1 MANYPEFY
9 GSDGVLRQSYVL
21 TTTIPM
27 RFFTGTIP
35 ADTADVQVSV
45 NNSAFTSDPD
55 ALTFEGTSFTLPNPS
70 AYPEGLQLLPGRN
83 VIKVRA
89 VLSTGSTTQEA
100 VAEVFLSLEADLGD
114 VATAPTGIYLERYDD
129 TVKILVDGLDS
140 ETVIGYHFYGTP
152 EPGGVGSSYFR
163 INPALVI
170 SGEQVEAL
178 TDLGTLNAD
187 ANVVTDSDGLTAADP
202 LMFRLKGT
210 QEDRNALVL
219 DTSFDETLEI
229 PEIASR
235 FRVTTTVQMVEAT
248 SRFSFVHDRQGTLSS
263 TNPTLPHSAL
273 ASVPLTDPIYYVATA
288 VHVLEDGTEV
298 ESPFSPEVLGAPLRV
313 TPNVG
318 TFPQVNR
325 QQILREAVASI
336 YRVQPQVRVDPG
348 SALRDTF
355 LDPFATEA
363 DRVRFVMDFLHNAQS
378 FTTLLAIDDPS
389 LSGTSIPVN
398 QSGYK
403 LALREAFFLTSDEA
417 VQTIIDNCFDKL
429 ASNYGVVREGG
440 RRARGEVTFYV
451 TVKPGTPIIKAIG
464 TLVKGGSMDFRTTS
478 TAAIMPSGGG
488 RNYNPSTGRYFAR
501 AYILASSSGSAG
513 NLAAGQIRVIP
524 NNTLNVQ
531 VINEGPTFGGTDR
544 ESNRDLAARAMRV
557 LASVDSGTLQ
567 GYKDTAIN
575 VAGVSEVSVIQSG
588 HALMMRDRTEDGRHV
603 GGKVDIYLRGESVA
617 KVTDSFAFSFEVG
630 ERVQFEPVGD
640 LSSLRFRAIDPRLS
654 EDFPIIEMLS
664 LPNLGLEFENV
675 TQNYPFDLTD
685 VQILTYN
692 QIQLSADYNDPT
704 AHTLGDEFR
713 GSFRYRTSN
722 KFVLTRQPVVEVTSF
737 SGTQTGEVTPG
748 VYDLFRASDP
758 LELGRSSMAGDYI
771 QVTEPLDDQG
781 STIPSGT
788 PLVVTGEEH
797 VLLEGTEYLE
807 NLGANPLTVRIWN
820 EDRTIEYNGPYS
832 TEAQDFTIIQGS
844 ETVPMGF
851 QRTSGSR
858 LTEGQTVL
866 VDYSHDENF
875 TVAYTTNAV
884 VSVVQN
890 IVEKDS
896 HITADAV
903 VKWGVEMPVDIS
915 ATIALEPNQSV
926 NRVDGLVRT
935 ALTRLFNTF
944 VLGRAVRQS
953 DVIRAIDEVAGV
965 SYVVTPLTKMVF
977 GDTALVV
984 REVVTTDIESDAFK
998 VTAWTSPTVAV
1009 YLLKDPL
1016 SAATVNAGGDRAEF
1030 RGVFQDEVRLTH
1042 HEVPPGYNGFPLR
1055 GAPGGAFIIGAE
1067 GIIIPGYSDDAT
1079 IIANNVLPT
1088 NADKRAAEIL
1098 RIRREITGNRV
1109 LVSLPPLVASGDA
1122 PDTPVLHDYKVTY
1135 TVSGDTGV
1143 KNLSPGP
1150 ISYLV
1155 LGEMNFEY
1163 DEAS

>member
-1 MANYPEFY
+1 
-9 GSDGVLRQSYVL
+9 LRQKYVL
-21 TTTIPM
+21 TTTIPT
-27 RFFTGTIP
+27 RFFTGTMP
-35 ADTADVQVSV
+35 TDTVDMQVSV
-45 NNSAFTSDPD
+45 NGTVFTADPD
-55 ALTFEGTSFTLPNPS
+55 ALTFEGSSFTLPNPS
-70 AYPEGLQLLPGRN
+70 AFPEGLQLLPGRN
-83 VIKVRA
+83 VIRVRA
-89 VLSTGSTTQEA
+89 TLSTGSVTQEA

-114 VATAPTGIYLERYDD
+114 VAVPPTGVYLERYDD
-129 TVKILVDGLDS
+129 TVKIQVDEVEA
-140 ETVIGYHFYGTP
+140 ETVVGYHFYGTP
-152 EPGGVGSSYFR
+152 EAGGVGTSYFR
-163 INPALVI
+163 INPSLVI
-170 SGEQVEAL
+170 SGERVEAL
-178 TDLGTLNAD
+178 TDLGTLNVDAD
-187 ANVVTDSDGLTAADP
+187 VVVDSEGDTAADP
-202 LMFRLKGT
+202 LLFRVKGT
-210 QEDRNALVL
+210 QEDRLAQVL
-219 DTSFDETLEI
+219 GTDFDETLEI
-229 PEIASR
+229 PETATR

-248 SRFSFVHDRQGTLSS
+248 SRFSFIHDRRATLGSA
-263 TNPTLPHSAL
+263 NPALPHAAL
-273 ASVPLTDPIYYVATA
+273 ASVPLTDPVYYVVTA

-313 TPNVG
+313 TPIVG
-318 TFPQVNR
+318 TFPQASR

-389 LSGTSIPVN
+389 LSGTSIPVG

-403 LALREAFFLTSDEA
+403 TALREAFFLTSDDDT
-417 VQTIIDNCFDKL
+417 QTIIDNCFDKL
-429 ASNYGVVREGG
+429 ASNYGVIRDGG
-440 RRARGEVTFYV
+440 RRARGEVTFFV
-451 TVKPGTPIIKAIG
+451 TTRPGSTINKAIG
-464 TLVKGGSMDFRTTS
+464 TLVTGGSASFRTTS
-478 TAAIMPSGGG
+478 TAAIAPTGGN

-501 AYILASSSGSAG
+501 AYILAESTGSAG

-531 VINEGPTFGGTDR
+531 VINESPTFGGTDR
-544 ESNRDLAARAMRV
+544 ESNRDLAVRAMRV

-588 HALMMRDRTEDGRHV
+588 HALMMRDRTTDGRHV
-603 GGKVDIYLRGESVA
+603 GGKVDLYLRGSSTA

-664 LPNLGLEFENV
+664 LPNLGLEFENA
-675 TQNYPFDLTD
+675 TRGYAFDITN

-692 QIQLSADYNDPT
+692 QIQLSADFNDPT
-704 AHTLGDEFR
+704 AHTLGDEIR

-722 KFVLTRQPVVEVTSF
+722 KFVLTRQPVIEVTSF
-737 SGTQTGEVTPG
+737 EGTQTGEVLEG
-748 VYDLFRASDP
+748 IYDLFRASDP
-758 LELGRSSMAGDYI
+758 LEMGRSTLAGDFI
-771 QVTEPLDDQG
+771 QVTEPLDEQG
-781 STIPSGT
+781 STIPSGVPIT
-788 PLVVTGEEH
+788 VSGEEH
-797 VLLEGTEYLE
+797 ILLEGIEYLE
-807 NLGANPLTVRIWN
+807 NLGANPLTVRVWN
-820 EDRTIEYNGPYS
+820 LDRTIEYNGPYS
-832 TEAQDFTIIQGS
+832 NETRDFTLVQGS
-844 ETVPMGF
+844 ETVPLGF
-851 QRTSGSR
+851 QRTGGSR
-858 LTEGQTVL
+858 LVEGQTVL

-884 VSVVQN
+884 VSVVQG
-890 IVEKDS
+890 VVAKDS

-903 VKWGVEMPVDIS
+903 VKWAVEMPVDIS
-915 ATIALEPNQSV
+915 ATIALDRNQDA
-926 NRVDGLVRT
+926 NRVDGRVRT
-935 ALTRLFNTF
+935 ALARLFGAF
-944 VLGRAVRQS
+944 PLGRAVRQS
-953 DVIRAIDEVAGV
+953 DVIRAIDEVQGV

-984 REVVTTDIESDAFK
+984 RESVVTDNDSDFFQVA
-998 VTAWTSPTVAV
+998 AWSSATVRV
-1009 YLLKDPL
+1009 FLLKDPL
-1016 SAATVNAGGDRAEF
+1016 SAATVSAGGARKEF
-1030 RGVFQDEVRLTH
+1030 RGVFQDEVRLGH
-1042 HEVPPGYNGFPLR
+1042 NEVPPGYNGFPLR

-1067 GIIIPGYSDDAT
+1067 GLIVPGYSDDAS

-1098 RIRREITGNRV
+1098 RIRSETTGNRV
-1109 LVSLPPLVASGDA
+1109 LVSLPPLVPAGDA
-1122 PDTPVLHDYKVTY
+1122 PDTPTLHDYKVTF
-1135 TVSGDTGV
+1135 TVSGDEGV
-1143 KNLSPGP
+1143 KNLDPGP